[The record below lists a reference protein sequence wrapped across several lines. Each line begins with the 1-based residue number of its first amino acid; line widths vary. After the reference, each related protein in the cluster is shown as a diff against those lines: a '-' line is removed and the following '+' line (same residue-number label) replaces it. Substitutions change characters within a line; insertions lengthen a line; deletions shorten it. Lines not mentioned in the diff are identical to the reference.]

1 MMSPAKKNNSLR
13 NFSKQAH
20 VTNRGDVFCS
30 NYYRPDTVLF
40 HALDSVLLFDGH
52 KIERLYVP
60 KFYHNK
66 NS

>member
-20 VTNRGDVFCS
+20 VTNRGDVFYS

-52 KIERLYVP
+52 KIERL
-60 KFYHNK
+60 
-66 NS
+66 